1 MARKGPGKIDTLLAL
16 RSDGRLLVGRER
28 IALLEAV
35 AKHGS
40 ITKAAEVAGFSYKTA
55 WDSVNAI
62 NNLLPRPAFVTKTG
76 GSSGGGAVITEE
88 GVRLIS
94 AFRKLEEKLGRISAS
109 IAEEGLEHA
118 EDLLFWGVAL
128 RVSAR
133 NALHC
138 KIVEIKPAPVNVEIK
153 LEVSPGVFIFALVT
167 NRSSGDLD
175 LNVGRDVVAL
185 VNSTSV
191 MLASS
196 EEAVRI
202 SARNK
207 IKGKVVS
214 RVDGGIDSE
223 ITLDIGNGKTIDA
236 VITQDGADEVKA
248 KEGAEV
254 FAIFKTSHVILA
266 VD

>member
-1 MARKGPGKIDTLLAL
+1 MARKAYGKVDTLLAL
-16 RSDGRLLVGRER
+16 RSEGRLLVGRER
-28 IALLEAV
+28 IVLLEAV

-88 GVRLIS
+88 GLRLIA
-94 AFRKLEEKLGRISAS
+94 AFRKLEEKLGRISTA

-118 EDLLFWGVAL
+118 EDILFWGVAL

-133 NALHC
+133 NAFHC
-138 KIVEIKPAPVNVEIK
+138 KIIEIKPAPVNVEIK

-167 NRSSGDLD
+167 NRSLVELD
-175 LNVGRDVVAL
+175 LKIGDNVVAM

-191 MLASS
+191 MLPQ
-196 EEAVRI
+196 
-202 SARNK
+202 ARK
-207 IKGKVVS
+207 
-214 RVDGGIDSE
+214 R
-223 ITLDIGNGKTIDA
+223 
-236 VITQDGADEVKA
+236 
-248 KEGAEV
+248 
-254 FAIFKTSHVILA
+254 
-266 VD
+266 

>member
-1 MARKGPGKIDTLLAL
+1 MVRKAQGKIDTLLAL

-40 ITKAAEVAGFSYKTA
+40 ITKAAEAAGFSYKTA

-76 GSSGGGAVITEE
+76 GSSGGGATITDE
-88 GVRLIS
+88 GLRLIA
-94 AFRKLEEKLGRISAS
+94 AFRKLEEKLGRISTA

-118 EDLLFWGVAL
+118 EDMLFWGVAL

-138 KIVEIKPAPVNVEIK
+138 KIVEIRPAPVNVEIK
-153 LEVSPGVFIFALVT
+153 LEVSPGIFIFALVT
-167 NRSSGDLD
+167 NRSLVELD
-175 LNVGRDVVAL
+175 LKLGSNVMAM

-191 MLASS
+191 MLATGP
-196 EEAVRI
+196 EALRI
-202 SARNK
+202 SARNR
-207 IKGKVVS
+207 IKGKIIE
-214 RVDGGIDSE
+214 RIDGGVDVE
-223 ITLDIGNGKTIDA
+223 ITLDIGHGKTIDA
-236 VITQDGADEVKA
+236 VITQAGADEVGA
-248 KEGAEV
+248 KEGVEV
-254 FAIFKTSHVILA
+254 FAVFKTSHVILA
-266 VD
+266 AD

>member
-1 MARKGPGKIDTLLAL
+1 MARKPQGKIDTLLAL

-40 ITKAAEVAGFSYKTA
+40 ITKAAEAAGFSYKTA

-88 GVRLIS
+88 GLRLI
-94 AFRKLEEKLGRISAS
+94 ATFRRLEEKLGRISAS

-118 EDLLFWGVAL
+118 EDTLFWGVAL

-138 KIVEIKPAPVNVEIK
+138 KIVEIRPARVNVEIK

-167 NRSSGDLD
+167 NRSLAELD
-175 LNVGRDVVAL
+175 LKVGSNVMAM

-196 EEAVRI
+196 AETMRI
-202 SARNK
+202 SARNR
-207 IKGKVVS
+207 IKGKVVA
-214 RVDGGIDSE
+214 RVDDGADSE
-223 ITLDIGNGKTIDA
+223 ITLDIGHGKTIDA
-236 VITQDGADEVKA
+236 VITAAGADEADA

-254 FAIFKTSHVILA
+254 FAVFKTSHVILA
-266 VD
+266 AD

>member
-1 MARKGPGKIDTLLAL
+1 MARKPQGKIDTLLAL

-40 ITKAAEVAGFSYKTA
+40 ITKAAEAAGFSYKTA

-62 NNLLPRPAFVTKTG
+62 NNLLPRPAFLTKTG

-88 GVRLIS
+88 GLRLIA
-94 AFRKLEEKLGRISAS
+94 AFRKLEEKLGRISTS

-118 EDLLFWGVAL
+118 EDMLFWGVAL

-133 NALHC
+133 NAFHC

-167 NRSSGDLD
+167 NRSLTDLD
-175 LNVGRDVVAL
+175 LKLGSRVVAM

-196 EEAVRI
+196 KEEVRI

-207 IKGKVVS
+207 IKGKVVD
-214 RVDGGIDSE
+214 RVDGGVDTE
-223 ITLDIGNGKTIDA
+223 ITLDIGHGKTIDA
-236 VITQDGADEVKA
+236 VITQAGADEVDA
-248 KEGAEV
+248 KKGAEV
-254 FAIFKTSHVILA
+254 FAVFKTSHVILA
-266 VD
+266 AD